1 MDSEQGRATDIA
13 VRLLS
18 QREHSVAELL
28 RKLAQRGIDQ
38 AVAQQCIDELA
49 SKGLQ
54 SDDRFTE
61 AFVRSRIG
69 RGQGP
74 LKIKA
79 QLYQRGID
87 PTMADQAILC
97 SEVDWDELASKV
109 VQKKFAVIDD
119 QTSEMRGLR
128 FLAQRGFTSEQAR
141 SAIGALRKI

>member
-18 QREHSVAELL
+18 QREHSVAELK

-38 AVAQQCIDELA
+38 IVAQDCIDALA
-49 SKGLQ
+49 GKGLQ

-61 AFVRSRIG
+61 AFVRSRVG

-97 SEVDWDELASKV
+97 SEVDWDELASQV

-119 QTSEMRGLR
+119 KASEMRGLR
-128 FLAQRGFTSEQAR
+128 FLSQRGFTSEQAR